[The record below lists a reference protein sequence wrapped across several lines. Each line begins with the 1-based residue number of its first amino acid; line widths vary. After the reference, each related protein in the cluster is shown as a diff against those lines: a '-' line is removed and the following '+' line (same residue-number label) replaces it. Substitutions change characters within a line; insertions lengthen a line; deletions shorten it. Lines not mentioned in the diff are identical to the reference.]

1 MFLVKDSTI
10 AREHRIK
17 ELVTEEPA
25 WAVILSVINFEWT
38 IRRAIIA
45 MGTSPNVE
53 IRAKF
58 KRHSGGCDKYKDLW
72 KEEVFPNIELR
83 LPEVVTN
90 WDGLRR
96 AFRLRHRLV
105 HGVGSC
111 GVDHAQERMIWA
123 INATVDVRK
132 VCEARGINLDSRLPV
147 RRKIKTALS

>member
-1 MFLVKDSTI
+1 MFLVKDPAI
-10 AREHRIK
+10 AREYKIR
-17 ELVTEEPA
+17 ELGTQEPA
-25 WAVILSVINFEWT
+25 WAVILSVIHFEWT

-53 IRAKF
+53 IRAKL
-58 KRHSGGCDKYKDLW
+58 KSCHGCDKYKDLW
-72 KEEVFPNIELR
+72 KEEVFPNMELR
-83 LPEVVTN
+83 LPEIVTN

-111 GVDHAQERMIWA
+111 GLEYAQERMIWA

-132 VCEARGINLDSRLPV
+132 LCEARGINLDSRLPV
-147 RRKIKTALS
+147 RKKLKF